1 MDSEVSIYAKRS
13 ENELRLSRALFRLS
27 QDDKLKDEIGVYTD
41 DTFYSAVISHSYYSI
56 FYAAKA
62 LLFTVKIKTSSP
74 NVHGKTYDKFKEIF
88 VDTGKL
94 DVALLNIYNKL
105 LVRADELLGLFKL
118 EKSKRGRFTYRTV
131 AQANVDPAKESIENA
146 NRFVSNILKIIKG

>member
-13 ENELRLSRALFRLS
+13 ENELRLARALFKLS
-27 QDDKLKDEIGVYTD
+27 KDDKLKDEIGVYTD

-62 LLFTVKIKTSSP
+62 LLLTVGIKTSSP
-74 NVHGKTYDKFKEIF
+74 NVHENTYAKFKEVF

-118 EKSKRGRFTYRTV
+118 EKSKRGKFTYRTV
-131 AQANVDPAKESIENA
+131 AQANAAPAEESIENA
-146 NRFVSNILKIIKG
+146 SKFVSNILKIIKG